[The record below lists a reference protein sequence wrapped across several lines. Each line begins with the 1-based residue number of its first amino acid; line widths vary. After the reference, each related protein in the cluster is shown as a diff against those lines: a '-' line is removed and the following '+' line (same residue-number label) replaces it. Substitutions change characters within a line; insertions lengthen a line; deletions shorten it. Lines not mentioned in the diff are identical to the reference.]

1 MNKLIASI
9 YEIIYIL
16 LSLVTLILIYLFL
29 WEKYKSDFLVEM
41 LIIVLVVSAILPL
54 AL

>member
-1 MNKLIASI
+1 MNKLIAYI
-9 YEIIYIL
+9 YELIYIL

-29 WEKYKSDFLVEM
+29 WGKYKNDFLVEM
-41 LIIVLVVSAILPL
+41 LIIVLVVSAIFPL